1 MRRVLAALF
10 LFAVSAIAANVRLY
24 LKDGTFHLVREYQV
38 QRDRVHYYSVERSD
52 WEDVPLELVDLK
64 RTEAESE
71 SRKAAIAEET
81 KVLAAEDKV
90 ERETQREVSKIPQNP
105 GVYQLIEGKE
115 LRILHLAES
124 KIHNNKRR
132 SILKAMAP
140 IPIVSGKATLELDET
155 HSMYNVENDTPEFY
169 IQLSAEQR
177 FGIIR
182 LTPQKGVRIAERL
195 TVIPVTKEVVEEA
208 DEVEIFRKQLDQ
220 NGLFKIWPQKA
231 LEAGE
236 YAVVESTPGKVNMQ
250 IWDFTWKP
258 GAKYVPDPRYET
270 PKAVK

>member
-1 MRRVLAALF
+1 
-10 LFAVSAIAANVRLY
+10 
-24 LKDGTFHLVREYQV
+24 
-38 QRDRVHYYSVERSD
+38 
-52 WEDVPLELVDLK
+52 
-64 RTEAESE
+64 
-71 SRKAAIAEET
+71 
-81 KVLAAEDKV
+81 
-90 ERETQREVSKIPQNP
+90 
-105 GVYQLIEGKE
+105 
-115 LRILHLAES
+115 
-124 KIHNNKRR
+124 
-132 SILKAMAP
+132 
-140 IPIVSGKATLELDET
+140 
-155 HSMYNVENDTPEFY
+155 MYNVENDTPEFY